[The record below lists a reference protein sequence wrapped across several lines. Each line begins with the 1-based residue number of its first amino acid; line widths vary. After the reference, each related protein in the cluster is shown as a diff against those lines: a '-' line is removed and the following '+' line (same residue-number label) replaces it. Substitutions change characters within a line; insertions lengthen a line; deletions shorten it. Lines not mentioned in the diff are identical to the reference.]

1 MSAFVI
7 FSIRQSTDYSS
18 DIIPTL
24 GLYAVAAFRLMPSI
38 TKILSS
44 FQGLRYNK
52 PVIDLISKE
61 LNLVE
66 NIKFSNSPSKNFKFT
81 QNIMV
86 KDLSFNYPNRSQ
98 TLKCINLKIEKGKK
112 IGLVGHTG
120 SGKSTLVDLILG
132 LLKPTKGTIFV
143 DGFDVNQNL
152 SEWQKQIGYV
162 PQNIFLTD
170 DSLKKNIAFGLNE
183 SEINEEKLMN
193 VIKYSNLEDFTNSL
207 DEGVNTF
214 VGERG
219 LRLSGGQK
227 QRIGIAR
234 ALFNEPSVLVFD
246 ESTSALDQKT
256 EEEIIEIINKLD
268 KTMIII
274 AHRKNTL
281 KNCDIV
287 YELVNGSIKEL
298 N

>member
-1 MSAFVI
+1 
-7 FSIRQSTDYSS
+7 
-18 DIIPTL
+18 
-24 GLYAVAAFRLMPSI
+24 
-38 TKILSS
+38 
-44 FQGLRYNK
+44 
-52 PVIDLISKE
+52 
-61 LNLVE
+61 
-66 NIKFSNSPSKNFKFT
+66 
-81 QNIMV
+81 
-86 KDLSFNYPNRSQ
+86 
-98 TLKCINLKIEKGKK
+98 
-112 IGLVGHTG
+112 
-120 SGKSTLVDLILG
+120 
-132 LLKPTKGTIFV
+132 
-143 DGFDVNQNL
+143 VNQNL